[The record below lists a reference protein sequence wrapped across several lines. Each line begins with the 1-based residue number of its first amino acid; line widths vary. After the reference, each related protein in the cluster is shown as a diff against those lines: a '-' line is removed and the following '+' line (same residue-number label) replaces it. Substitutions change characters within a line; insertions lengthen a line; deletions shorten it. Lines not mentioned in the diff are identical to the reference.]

1 MLVQQVYKTTFL
13 GEIDAMMIT
22 LDFFLCLSQL
32 FTVFFFSSSR
42 ILLLLFLFV
51 PKASDVSLYN
61 DIIILF
67 YYNYPLKFT
76 MYFQNDWNYI
86 SIKFYVLDPE
96 QKDNTLKEINW
107 QRQQYS
113 WYKIH
118 SHRELCFVML
128 VTFWGGGQDLTAL
141 PFHDATFFLFSN
153 SELLTIA

>member
-32 FTVFFFSSSR
+32 FTVFFPSSR

-61 DIIILF
+61 DIIILL

-76 MYFQNDWNYI
+76 MY
-86 SIKFYVLDPE
+86 V
-96 QKDNTLKEINW
+96 
-107 QRQQYS
+107 
-113 WYKIH
+113 
-118 SHRELCFVML
+118 
-128 VTFWGGGQDLTAL
+128 
-141 PFHDATFFLFSN
+141 FSK
-153 SELLTIA
+153 

>member
-32 FTVFFFSSSR
+32 FTVFFPSSR

-61 DIIILF
+61 DIIILL

-76 MYFQNDWNYI
+76 MYVFSKWLKLLDYSI

-96 QKDNTLKEINW
+96 QRDNTLKESTGKDSNIPDIKSTVIENFVLLCL
-107 QRQQYS
+107 S
-113 WYKIH
+113 H
-118 SHRELCFVML
+118 SGA
-128 VTFWGGGQDLTAL
+128 GGRIWLLYLFMMQL
-141 PFHDATFFLFSN
+141 FFCSQILSY
-153 SELLTIA
+153 

>member
-76 MYFQNDWNYI
+76 MYFQND
-86 SIKFYVLDPE
+86 
-96 QKDNTLKEINW
+96 
-107 QRQQYS
+107 
-113 WYKIH
+113 
-118 SHRELCFVML
+118 
-128 VTFWGGGQDLTAL
+128 
-141 PFHDATFFLFSN
+141 
-153 SELLTIA
+153 